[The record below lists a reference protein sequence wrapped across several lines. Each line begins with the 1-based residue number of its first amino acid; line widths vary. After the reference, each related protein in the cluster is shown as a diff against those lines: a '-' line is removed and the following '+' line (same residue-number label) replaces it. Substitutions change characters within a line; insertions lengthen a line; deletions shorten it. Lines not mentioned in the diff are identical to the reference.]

1 MKELTR
7 NEMAIVKRTAKS
19 TKQLRDKKA
28 RLLTKVAEIEAE
40 LASIEESIE
49 IFEKPIKHLTGG
61 FTSEEVL
68 NGTME
73 VAASMENSSEGE
85 VEETTVEEH
94 EVPVEEAVTI
104 DPNVQSP
111 LEDNTQED
119 VFGNNECG
127 TNYDAVPFANENN
140 D

>member
-7 NEMAIVKRTAKS
+7 NEMAVVKRTAKS

-28 RLLTKVAEIEAE
+28 KLLAKVADIQAE
-40 LASIEESIE
+40 LASIEESIN
-49 IFEKPIKHLTGG
+49 IFEAPIKHLTGG

-73 VAASMENSSEGE
+73 VAEAMENNPQGE

-111 LEDNTQED
+111 LEED
-119 VFGNNECG
+119 AFGSNECG
-127 TNYDAVPFANENN
+127 TDYNAVPFANENN

>member
-7 NEMAIVKRTAKS
+7 NELAIVKRTAKS

-28 RLLTKVAEIEAE
+28 KLLAKVADIQAE

-68 NGTME
+68 NGVMD
-73 VAASMENSSEGE
+73 VAQAMENSPEGE

-94 EVPVEEAVTI
+94 EVPAEEAVAI

-111 LEDNTQED
+111 LEDTTQED

>member
-7 NEMAIVKRTAKS
+7 NEMAVVKRTAKS

-28 RLLTKVAEIEAE
+28 KLLAKVADIQAE
-40 LASIEESIE
+40 LVSIEESID
-49 IFEKPIKHLTGG
+49 IFEAPIKHLTGG

-73 VAASMENSSEGE
+73 VAQAMENNPEGE
-85 VEETTVEEH
+85 VSEESVSMQ
-94 EVPVEEAVTI
+94 EVPAEEAVTI
-104 DPNVQSP
+104 DPNVESP
-111 LEDNTQED
+111 LE
-119 VFGNNECG
+119 VFENNECG
-127 TNYDAVPFANENN
+127 TNYNAVPFANENN

>member
-19 TKQLRDKKA
+19 TKQLRDKKT

-40 LASIEESIE
+40 LASIEASIE
-49 IFEKPIKHLTGG
+49 IFEAPIKHLTGG

-73 VAASMENSSEGE
+73 VAEAMENNPQGE

-94 EVPVEEAVTI
+94 EVPAEEAVTI

-111 LEDNTQED
+111 LEED

-127 TNYDAVPFANENN
+127 TDCNAVPFANENN

>member
-7 NEMAIVKRTAKS
+7 NELAIVKRTAKS

-28 RLLTKVAEIEAE
+28 RITAKIAE
-40 LASIEESIE
+40 LETELAGIESSIE
-49 IFEKPIKHLTGG
+49 IFEAPIKHLTGG

-68 NGTME
+68 NGVME
-73 VAASMENSSEGE
+73 VAQAMENTPQGE
-85 VEETTVEEH
+85 VEETTVEEK
-94 EVPVEEAVTI
+94 EVPAEEAVTI

-111 LEDNTQED
+111 LED

-127 TNYDAVPFANENN
+127 TNMNEVPFVNENN